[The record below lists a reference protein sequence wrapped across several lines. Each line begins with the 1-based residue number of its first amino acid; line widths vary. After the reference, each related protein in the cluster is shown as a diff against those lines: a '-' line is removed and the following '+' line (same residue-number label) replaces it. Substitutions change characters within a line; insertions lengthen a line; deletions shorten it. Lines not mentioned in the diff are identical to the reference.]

1 MMLHVP
7 QKYKKPAEVQPVE
20 VQLAEVQPAEVQ
32 LRDAICINDVACA
45 TKIYGTS
52 WYTTVKGIAS
62 ILQPTE
68 VQLEVQQAEV
78 QLEVQLAEVQPS
90 EVQLSKA

>member
-32 LRDAICINDVACA
+32 LRDAICINVVACA
-45 TKIYGTS
+45 TNI
-52 WYTTVKGIAS
+52 
-62 ILQPTE
+62 
-68 VQLEVQQAEV
+68 
-78 QLEVQLAEVQPS
+78 
-90 EVQLSKA
+90 